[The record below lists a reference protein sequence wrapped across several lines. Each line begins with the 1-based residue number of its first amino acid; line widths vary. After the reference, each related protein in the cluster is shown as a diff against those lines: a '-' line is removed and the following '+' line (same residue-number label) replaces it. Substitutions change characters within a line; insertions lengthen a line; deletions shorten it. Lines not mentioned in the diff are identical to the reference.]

1 MDDTAQGFRIG
12 ATFHAWG
19 TLFETVAPGTV
30 DAGYASTEI
39 ACPSAYGFATV
50 SATITA
56 PRPDRPVMGLA
67 YELAASGP
75 PAKDVFAQLVIR
87 LGAPTRIDREEENAG
102 NESAVVL
109 HAQWSRDDGVLAL
122 SLYGAARPSEFGDSI
137 GALYLTWDNV
147 AAAGAP
153 FIDAWRAAN
162 DDLAAAATA
171 AATVAAKVHTFTVAY
186 PIDPLPEPACLH
198 HPEILKTPAP
208 IAVRLGPLGFAL
220 WSDATGT
227 RWHLSTATD
236 SIVLGEPDSS
246 TVQVMEVEPAKGGGF
261 AGLEVGPW
269 SVRCAFGSRAIA
281 DAARE
286 LEKLPGLTVTRHGG
300 YDV

>member
-12 ATFHAWG
+12 ATFHPWG
-19 TLFETVAPGTV
+19 TLFDAVVPGAV
-30 DAGYASTEI
+30 ESGYASTEI

-50 SATITA
+50 SAAITA
-56 PRPDRPVMGLA
+56 PRPDRPVIGLA

-87 LGAPTRIDREEENAG
+87 LGAPAQTDREEENAG

-109 HAQWSRDDGVLAL
+109 HAQWSRGDISLAL

-137 GALYLTWDNV
+137 GALYLSWGNV
-147 AAAGAP
+147 DAASAP

-162 DDLAAAATA
+162 DDLAAAAA
-171 AATVAAKVHTFTVAY
+171 AATTVHTFAVAY
-186 PIDPLPEPACLH
+186 PIDPLPRPACLH

-208 IAVRLGPLGFAL
+208 IAARLGPLGFAL

-227 RWHLSTATD
+227 CWHLSTAAD
-236 SIVLGEPDSS
+236 SIVLGGPGSS
-246 TVQVMEVEPAKGGGF
+246 IVQVMEIEPAKGGGF
-261 AGLEVGPW
+261 AGIEVGPW
-269 SVRCAFGSRAIA
+269 SVRSAFRSRAIA

-286 LEKLPGLTVTRHGG
+286 LEKLPGLTINRHGG